1 MKMIVDK
8 RVEMKAD
15 KKVVK
20 KSLIRCIETG
30 LSTCWVLKMKPSD
43 LNHVFWKYGLM
54 FQLNDRLEDFSK
66 VET

>member
-1 MKMIVDK
+1 MKMI
-8 RVEMKAD
+8 AD
-15 KKVVK
+15 KKVEMEADKKVAE

-30 LSTCWVLKMKPSD
+30 LSTCWMLKMEPSN
-43 LNHVFWKYGLM
+43 LNHVFWKYGLI

>member
-1 MKMIVDK
+1 MEMIADK
-8 RVEMKAD
+8 KVEMKAD

-30 LSTCWVLKMKPSD
+30 LSTCRVLKMKPSN

-54 FQLNDRLEDFSK
+54 FQLNDGLEDFSK

>member
-1 MKMIVDK
+1 MK
-8 RVEMKAD
+8 MKAD

-20 KSLIRCIETG
+20 KSLIRGIETG
-30 LSTCWVLKMKPSD
+30 LSTCWVLKMKPSN
-43 LNHVFWKYGLM
+43 LNNVFWKYGLI

>member
-1 MKMIVDK
+1 MKMMADK
-8 RVEMKAD
+8 KGEIKAG

-30 LSTCWVLKMKPSD
+30 LSTCWVLNMKPSD
-43 LNHVFWKYGLM
+43 LNHVFWKYDLM
-54 FQLNDRLEDFSK
+54 FQLNDGVEDFSK